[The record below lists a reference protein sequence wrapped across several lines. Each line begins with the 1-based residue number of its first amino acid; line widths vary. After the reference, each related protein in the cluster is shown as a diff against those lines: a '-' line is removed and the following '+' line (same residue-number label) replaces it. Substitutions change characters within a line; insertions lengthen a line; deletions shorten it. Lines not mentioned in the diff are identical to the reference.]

1 MKPLTAGEIRGN
13 WATLLLPIRD
23 DDSIDYEALAEEI
36 ETVVSCGVDGIYSNG
51 TAGEFYNQT
60 EDEFDRVSSLL
71 ADRAERA
78 GMPFQI
84 GVSHM
89 SPLLSRMRL
98 RRVVELRP
106 SAVQLI
112 LPDWFPVTQEEG
124 IRFLQ
129 GMADEAR
136 GIALVLYNPPHAKRR
151 LAPADFAE
159 LKKAVPSLVGVK
171 VAGGDAAWFSAW
183 RRQVAG
189 LSLFVPGHTLASG
202 IAQGAHGAYS
212 NVACL
217 HPGAAQRWYQ
227 QILTDPQGGL
237 EMERRIVAFLQTW
250 VVPLIAEQGFSNQ
263 AADKLLAAI
272 GGWSRLSTRLRWPY
286 RSIAAAEVARLCP
299 VARQQ
304 LPEFFPA

>member
-1 MKPLTAGEIRGN
+1 
-13 WATLLLPIRD
+13 
-23 DDSIDYEALAEEI
+23 
-36 ETVVSCGVDGIYSNG
+36 
-51 TAGEFYNQT
+51 
-60 EDEFDRVSSLL
+60 
-71 ADRAERA
+71 
-78 GMPFQI
+78 
-84 GVSHM
+84 
-89 SPLLSRMRL
+89 MRL

-106 SAVQLI
+106 SAVQVI
-112 LPDWFPVTQEEG
+112 LPDWFPVTQEEATVY
-124 IRFLQ
+124 LQ

-136 GIALVLYNPPHAKRR
+136 GIGLVLYNPPHAKRR

-159 LKKAVPSLVGVK
+159 LKNAVPSLVGVK
-171 VAGGDAAWFSAW
+171 VAGGDAAWFAAW
-183 RRQVAG
+183 RQQLAD

-217 HPGAAQRWYQ
+217 HPGAAQRWYR
-227 QILTDPQGGL
+227 QILTDPPGGL
-237 EMERRIVAFLQTW
+237 ELERRIVGFLQAW

-286 RSIAAAEVARLCP
+286 RSIAGAEVARLRP